1 MEPVLCY
8 RIDAPLADAETS
20 VRAALQKEGFGSLTE
35 VDVTGVLRAK
45 LGVETRPYKIL
56 GACNPSIAHRAMG
69 ADPRVGAFL
78 PCGLAIY
85 EEEDGHTTVC
95 LQNPSLISETFH
107 TQGLEEA
114 ANEAQERLVAA
125 LRSVAT
131 PA

>member
-1 MEPVLCY
+1 M
-8 RIDAPLADAETS
+8 
-20 VRAALQKEGFGSLTE
+20 Q
-35 VDVTGVLRAK
+35 
-45 LGVETRPYKIL
+45 
-56 GACNPSIAHRAMG
+56 PSIAHRAMAPTHG
-69 ADPRVGAFL
+69 SKFL